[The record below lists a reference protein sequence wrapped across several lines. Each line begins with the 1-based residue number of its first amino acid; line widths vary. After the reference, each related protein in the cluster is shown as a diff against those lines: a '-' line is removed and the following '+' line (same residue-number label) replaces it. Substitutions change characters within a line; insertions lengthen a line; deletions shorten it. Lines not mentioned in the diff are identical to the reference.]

1 MRRFYLQIYFAFLG
15 ILLLFGLLVLT
26 TYFVLHGDSA
36 EGLRLDGVGALV
48 GELLPGPDRPNSE
61 LQAAV
66 EHLGNRLAA
75 QVSVRGADGTLLAA
89 IGSPP
94 PLLAHGPKRSG
105 WIYTRGAGPTVALS
119 LPDGRWVTVS
129 WQRPHRPLVLV
140 LALGLLALAVGVGA
154 HPVVR
159 RITRRLERLQK
170 RVDALGAGD
179 FSSRVEVE
187 GNDEV
192 ANLAASFNQA
202 AERIEKLVNAQR
214 TVLASAS
221 HELRSPLTRIQMGL
235 ELLAEDN
242 RPELRE
248 SLSKDITELDELIG
262 ELLLASRLE
271 TLNQLEHPEEVDLLA
286 LLAEEGARNGAEI
299 SGQPVSIQGNPR
311 LLRRLIRNLLENARR
326 YASGSPVEA
335 SVKPLTLG
343 GALLRVADRGPGIPA
358 EERERI
364 FEPFYRSPALR
375 EQGDRGVGLG
385 LALVRQIAQHH
396 EGVVRCLS
404 REGGGTS
411 FEVELRGRPVQ
422 LETR

>member
-26 TYFVLHGDSA
+26 AWFVLHGNSD
-36 EGLRLDGVGALV
+36 EGPRLDGVGALV
-48 GELLPGPDRPNSE
+48 SELLPGPDRPNAE

-89 IGSPP
+89 VGNPQPP
-94 PLLAHGPKRSG
+94 PSRGGMRSG
-105 WIYTRGAGPTVALS
+105 WIYRVGRGPSVALS
-119 LPDGRWVTVS
+119 LQDGRWVMVG
-129 WQRPHRPLVLV
+129 WRRPHQPLALV
-140 LALGLLALAVGVGA
+140 LALGLLALAVGIGA
-154 HPVVR
+154 HPLVR
-159 RITRRLERLQK
+159 RITRRLERLQQ

-192 ANLAASFNQA
+192 ATLAASFNQA

-235 ELLAEDN
+235 ELLADDN
-242 RPELRE
+242 RPDLRE
-248 SLSKDITELDELIG
+248 RLSKDIAELDELIG
-262 ELLLASRLE
+262 ELLFASRLE

-286 LLAEEGARNGAEI
+286 LLAEEGARSGAEI
-299 SGQPVSIQGNPR
+299 SGQAVTIQGDPR
-311 LLRRLIRNLLENARR
+311 MLRRLVRNLLENAQR
-326 YASGSPVEA
+326 YAFGSPVEA
-335 SVKPLTLG
+335 SVEPLKSG
-343 GALLRVADRGPGIPA
+343 GALLRVADRGPGVPV

-364 FEPFYRSPALR
+364 FEPFYRPPPLH

-385 LALVRQIAQHH
+385 LFLVRQIALHH
-396 EGVVRCLS
+396 EGVVRCLP
-404 REGGGTS
+404 RDGGGTS
-411 FEVELRGRPVQ
+411 FEVKLGGSSVLPRRS
-422 LETR
+422 